1 MTTPQKLF
9 SILGLTLVIG
19 ALAYTAYGLNDA
31 PVKPPEKA
39 VVLGEGS
46 GPDARVAAN
55 LLDPSTPVRG
65 PLRTEELKHIKLTDQ
80 DGKTFSLDQLKG
92 ETVLVNF
99 MFAGCTSICPVQT
112 VGLRRVHNEMQ
123 LDPEKDRIKLLSI
136 TIAPASDTPKL
147 LKDFAERFEI
157 DKPTWRFAVTNQAH
171 TDELS
176 EQFGV
181 GVKPLDGSDQL
192 DHRSLLYL
200 INHEG
205 MLIQQY
211 RGNVVDVE
219 RLKNELRVVDQL
231 GRS

>member
-1 MTTPQKLF
+1 M
-9 SILGLTLVIG
+9 LGLTLVIG
-19 ALAYTAYGLNDA
+19 AIGYTAYGLTNA
-31 PVKPPEKA
+31 SEKQPEK
-39 VVLGEGS
+39 VVALGEGS

-55 LLDPSTPVRG
+55 LLDPNTPVRG
-65 PLRTEELKHIKLTDQ
+65 PLRTEELKHIELTDQ
-80 DGKTFSLDQLKG
+80 DGKTFSLDDLKG

-136 TIAPASDTPKL
+136 SIAPMSDTPKH

-157 DKPTWRFAVTNQAH
+157 DKPSWRFAVTNQAH

-181 GVKPLDGSDQL
+181 GVKPLEGDQL

-205 MLIQQY
+205 VMIQQY

-219 RLKNELRVVDQL
+219 RLKNELRVVDQM
-231 GRS
+231 GRSEG